1 MSAAGFSALRRRIRG
16 WFSRAGRHS
25 KPAASPQRPT
35 AGLARHCRGLASKMT
50 ELFQRQAARCRT
62 VNEFNRLQIAL
73 ENRITPLE
81 FGTLA
86 QAVECH
92 DIPSSIRLW
101 IDELGAQLQRSG
113 KPAHEGF
120 RRSRLK
126 PNLYLYSDGGPSP
139 AKTLVIAFSG
149 NARRLMMPT
158 ATFLQHL
165 DASAFDILFISRH
178 PKSNYRNGICGLATS
193 LEGLIDMLRGL
204 LADVDYKQVMTY
216 GTSSGALP
224 ALLAALYL
232 DLDQGV
238 GVGGLSL
245 DHARWRDIQ
254 QDTAFQ
260 GALKRWNGR
269 PHLIWIYGDQ
279 HERDRNAALAIRNVL
294 PVSLHAVGGVREHT
308 ALSRYLAA
316 GELREFLASLFQ
328 VKMPRDGETKRRGE
342 APTLQ

>member
-1 MSAAGFSALRRRIRG
+1 MSAASFSALRRRIRD
-16 WFSRAGRHS
+16 WFSRAGGHLKS
-25 KPAASPQRPT
+25 AAAPQRPK
-35 AGLARHCRGLASKMT
+35 AGLARHCRGVESKMT

-81 FGTLA
+81 FGKLA
-86 QAVECH
+86 QAVEHH
-92 DIPSSIRLW
+92 DTPSSIRLW

-113 KPAHEGF
+113 KPAHEAF
-120 RRSRLK
+120 RRRRLK
-126 PNLYLYSDGGPSP
+126 PNLYLYSDGVPSP

-165 DASAFDILFISRH
+165 DASALDILFISRH

-193 LEGLIDMLRGL
+193 LEGLIEVLRGL

-224 ALLAALYL
+224 ALLTALYL
-232 DLDQGV
+232 DLPKAI

-254 QDTAFQ
+254 QNTAFRS
-260 GALKRWNGR
+260 ALKRWNGR
-269 PHLIWIYGDQ
+269 PGLTWIYGDQ
-279 HERDRNAALAIRNVL
+279 HERDSDAALAVRDAL
-294 PVSLHAVGGVREHT
+294 PVSLHAVSGVGEHT
-308 ALSRYLAA
+308 ALSRYLEA
-316 GELREFLASLFQ
+316 GELRDFLASLFQ
-328 VKMPRDGETKRRGE
+328 VNVIE
-342 APTLQ
+342 